1 MSIREGKL
9 IYHLTDIQN
18 VQSIIENGLLP
29 RKTMFENGFY
39 FQDVADQ
46 EILHFRE
53 EYDLNKYVPFHFF
66 GCNPFDGKVQLC
78 HPQSEFVYFC
88 IHRNYARTK
97 GFQIIPKHPLN
108 MKPFIMYNYDDGME
122 KIEWD
127 KMEVRDYSDY
137 ECKEICMAECVY
149 DGSISIH
156 EFSNIYVKTE
166 ANKRYVDG
174 LLEEYGINN
183 LYVNVNPNLF
193 LQ

>member
-1 MSIREGKL
+1 
-9 IYHLTDIQN
+9 
-18 VQSIIENGLLP
+18 
-29 RKTMFENGFY
+29 
-39 FQDVADQ
+39 
-46 EILHFRE
+46 
-53 EYDLNKYVPFHFF
+53 
-66 GCNPFDGKVQLC
+66 
-78 HPQSEFVYFC
+78 
-88 IHRNYARTK
+88 
-97 GFQIIPKHPLN
+97 

>member
-9 IYHLTDIQN
+9 IYHLTDIKN
-18 VQSIIENGLLP
+18 VQSIIENDLLP
-29 RKTMFENGFY
+29 RKTMFEKGFC

-66 GCNPFDGKVQLC
+66 GRNPFDGKVQLC
-78 HPQSEFVYFC
+78 HPKSEFVYFC
-88 IHRNYARTK
+88 IRRNYARTK

-108 MKPFIMYNYDDGME
+108 MNPFIMYNYDDGME
-122 KIEWD
+122 KVEWD

-149 DGSISIH
+149 DGSIAIH

-166 ANKRYVDG
+166 ADKIYVER
-174 LLEEYGINN
+174 LLKKYGINN

-193 LQ
+193 IQ